1 MKCHT
6 VHPIGPTNP
15 SKNPGMRRLLSS
27 PARSALL
34 VLMVI
39 AVLAMALNFGSLA
52 KTSTGNTQTVK
63 TNVSSETAVY
73 KAEEAAQTSP
83 FLMPASPM
91 AFFQTS
97 SPGIETYDCTTGTSK
112 DVFNLGDQV
121 CARATGVPSG
131 LVFSWKVSW
140 VDPIGFVEQTGAA
153 NTNPSTEYRYAVPNT
168 DTSNRGSDD
177 GLLVTNRGTWRVN
190 LTRANGS
197 IRAFANFT
205 VSDPANAV
213 ADVFVQKT
221 TEFADSVVSPGGPI
235 AFTVVVGNNG
245 PDNAQNVA
253 LTDVVPA
260 GAALASITQTA
271 GTATNACLPA
281 DSQNCTIATLNKG
294 ERAEFSIIYTA
305 GTNTGSQTTS
315 ASVTSDTAELNNA
328 NNSATASFDIVS
340 GTGDAECVLECPSD
354 KVVNANTD
362 QAGVRGAV
370 VTFDSADTFG
380 SCGTVT
386 ASPASG
392 SFFPVGTTTVSVSSG
407 TGGGSCSFSVIVTE
421 DPPPTISCPTNVPT
435 TTTSCSATVD
445 ATTLGTP
452 STSGGSGT
460 VTTSGQ
466 RSDGHMLSEPYPIGT
481 TNIVWTAVDALNRT
495 ASCTQTVTVTS
506 NDTTPPTV
514 TAPPDITL
522 PTGTSGGSCG
532 LVVGESQL
540 GQATG
545 DDGAGCSVSISRTGV
560 PAGNFFPVGTTNVTW
575 KATDAAG
582 NTATAVQ
589 HVTITENTPPIIFAP
604 ADASYACLSDVPAA
618 SPSQAGGPLRDSSG
632 ALVLDGNGN
641 LVPGG
646 TPYDNCGTPT
656 VTVSQTFA
664 NPKTILRT
672 YTATDAAGNTSSATQ
687 TITITDNTPPV
698 LSCPSNIT
706 VYVPLNSTATSTTVN
721 FSATASDNCG
731 TANVSYDHAPG
742 SVFSVGTTPVT
753 VTATDDVGNSSSCTF
768 NVTVLYNFTGF
779 FAPVD
784 NLPAF
789 NEVKAGLGVPVKF
802 SLSGNKGLNIFAAG
816 SPNSVQITCDA
827 TATILPVEETVNAG
841 QSSLSYTTTSDQYNY
856 VWKTDNSWKNT
867 CRQLSVTLNDGTT
880 HTALFKFK

>member
-6 VHPIGPTNP
+6 VRPFGPTNP
-15 SKNPGMRRLLSS
+15 SKTPGMRRLLSS

-34 VLMVI
+34 VLIVI
-39 AVLAMALNFGSLA
+39 TLLAVALNFGSLA
-52 KTSTGNTQTVK
+52 KTSTGTAPK
-63 TNVSSETAVY
+63 TNVSSPETAIS
-73 KAEEAAQTSP
+73 KGEELAQTSP
-83 FLMPASPM
+83 FLTPASPM
-91 AFFQTS
+91 AFFQAS
-97 SPGIETYDCTTGTSK
+97 SPGIETYDCTTGTAQ
-112 DVFNLGDQV
+112 DVFNLGDAV

-153 NTNPSTEYRYAVPNT
+153 NTNPATEYRYALPNT

-205 VSDPANAV
+205 VRDPQNAV

-235 AFTVVVGNNG
+235 AFLVVVGNNG
-245 PDNAQNVA
+245 PDTATNVA
-253 LTDVVPA
+253 LTDVVPE

-294 ERAEFSIIYTA
+294 ERAEFSVIYTA
-305 GTNTGSQTTS
+305 GTNTGSQTTT
-315 ASVTSDTAELNNA
+315 ASVTSDTAELDNA
-328 NNSATASFDIVS
+328 NNSASASFDIVTS
-340 GTGDAECVLECPSD
+340 TGDAECVLECPSD
-354 KVVNANTD
+354 KVVNADTE

-370 VTFDSADTFG
+370 VTFGSAETFG

-421 DPPPTISCPTNVPT
+421 DPPPTISCPANVST
-435 TTTSCSATVD
+435 TTMSCSATID

-452 STSGGSGT
+452 TTGGGSGT
-460 VTTSGQ
+460 VTTDAQ
-466 RSDGHMLSEPYPIGT
+466 RSDGHTLAEPFPIGT
-481 TNIVWTAVDALNRT
+481 TSIVWTAVDALNRT

-545 DDGAGCSVSISRTGV
+545 NDSGCSVSISRTGV

-618 SPSQAGGPLRDSSG
+618 NPSQAGGPLRDASG
-632 ALVLDGNGN
+632 ALVLDGSGN

-656 VTVSQTFA
+656 VTVSQTFS

-672 YTATDAAGNTSSATQ
+672 YTATDAAGNTASATQ
-687 TITITDNTPPV
+687 TITITDNTAPV

-721 FSATASDNCG
+721 FSASATDNCG
-731 TANVSYDHAPG
+731 TANVSYSRASG

-779 FAPVD
+779 FAPID
-784 NLPAF
+784 NQPAF
-789 NEVKAGLGVPVKF
+789 NEMKAGQAAPVKF
-802 SLSGNKGLNIFAAG
+802 SLSGNKGLSIFAAS

-827 TATILPVEETVNAG
+827 SATILPVEETVNAG
-841 QSSLSYTTTSDQYNY
+841 SSSLSYDATSDRYNY
-856 VWKTDNSWKNT
+856 VWKTDSSWKNT
-867 CRQLSVTLNDGTT
+867 CRQLNVTLNDGTT
-880 HTALFKFK
+880 HSAYFKFK